1 MTPHLLN
8 KLRNEVWSIEPGY
21 LETYLSSIGQTEAMA
36 NVSSLAELSSAN
48 PASPLMEI
56 HGETAVIT
64 FSGVLGKRLDF
75 FEKLFGGADYDD
87 LSEALAEADSRDD
100 IRNVVLHLDTP
111 GGSVIGLSEAANN
124 VAEMSKPVYAFT
136 DTMAA
141 SAGYWLASQAT
152 AIYSTES
159 ARVGSIG
166 AMILHQDVSG
176 FLENLGIKTKAFF
189 KGKHKVD
196 HASFKPLTKAEEDDL
211 QERVNIAHDLFSK
224 AVKRA
229 RKAKVSS
236 EVFDSKIYD
245 GAKAL
250 EVGLTDGHIANLGQL
265 LSLIQS

>member
-8 KLRNEVWSIEPGY
+8 KIRNEVWSIEPSY
-21 LETYLSSIGQTEAMA
+21 LDTYLSSIGQTETMA
-36 NVSSLAELSSAN
+36 NLSSLAELAN
-48 PASPLMEI
+48 ANQPGPLTEI
-56 HGETAVIT
+56 YGETAVIT
-64 FSGVLGKRLDF
+64 VSGVLGKRLDF
-75 FEKLFGGADYDD
+75 FEKMFGGADYDD
-87 LSEALAEADSRDD
+87 ISEALAQADSREDV
-100 IRNVVLHLDTP
+100 RNVVMHLDTP
-111 GGSVIGLSEAANN
+111 GGSVIGLSETAAN
-124 VAEMSKPVYAFT
+124 VAKMSKPVYAFT

-141 SAGYWLASQAT
+141 SAGYWLASQASV
-152 AIYSTES
+152 IYSTES

-176 FLENLGIKTKAFF
+176 MLERIGVKTKAFF

-196 HASFKPLTKAEEDDL
+196 GASFKPLTAAEEDDL